1 MGRTAQRVEDLVDE
15 DPAMAGAIQTVLD
28 TARENGGEVEWSD
41 VRGDITSG
49 QWGRLIEKGIL
60 EDGTEGFRLASE
72 SDVEEALSD
81 EDTSVDAS
89 TSGDD
94 EEDEGWRTI
103 DKAAA
108 AVAVT
113 LILGY
118 NYAPIRNTVGGA
130 IDLVL
135 GPVANV
141 LPFYGVILLAALIT
155 GVVSVLVQ
163 GNMMDSSAMAGQQ
176 EKVQE
181 LKERRKKAQ
190 EEGDEEELEKINK
203 EQMELMQEQFGN
215 FAQNFRPMVWT
226 MTLSIPIFLWM
237 YWQLRSGDVPVVP
250 NKMVMPMLGEVGW
263 NQGVH
268 NMVPFPAWIVWYFV
282 CSMSLS
288 QLIRKAL
295 NIQTTPT

>member
-163 GNMMDSSAMAGQQ
+163 GNMMDSQAMAGQQ

-190 EEGDEEELEKINK
+190 EAGDEEELEKINK

-250 NKMVMPMLGEVGW
+250 DAMVMPMLGEVKW